1 MALKTDLNISPA
13 FDDVEVGVLHVV
25 YPEAESALAGQTS
38 LMNSFNTLEKSVA
51 ERSLRTIYDWLD
63 HGNFKKSL

>member
-1 MALKTDLNISPA
+1 M
-13 FDDVEVGVLHVV
+13 LHVV
-25 YPEAESALAGQTS
+25 YPEAEPALAGQTS